1 MPEHSQPE
9 SFQAPLDT
17 LLKKPSVTI
26 YLDGLMV
33 LCYDKNQKRLQAGIH
48 TDAHFHIVTITIRE
62 RGQSKDLQCMCLE
75 HEEIKEL
82 APFFL
87 YVEKKEGSRTPNGAA
102 TLHKPDDPRYRKAFA
117 NVLDLQCEAFHK
129 RDRLRIKPNK
139 LAPLNILNGE
149 FYSATLGKATRKNP
163 KGDPNPLNLGLVSTR
178 VAGDISHTSGN
189 LILRSKDTK
198 AKPLIKLP
206 LSDEKHYEVT
216 ILNEPTDNHDNE
228 HEMEADHT
236 HDHSCDPAPHNG
248 QPRTN
253 HFNVYYEALVLREGA
268 VQYAVEVE
276 EEPHSTTLDTGPVI
290 LALPEDPPCELVWT
304 SGISQLPD
312 FS

>member
-1 MPEHSQPE
+1 MHDEHPQPE
-9 SFQAPLDT
+9 SFQAPLNT

-48 TDAHFHIVTITIRE
+48 TDAHFHAMTITVRE

-75 HEEIKEL
+75 HKQVEEI
-82 APFFL
+82 APLFL

-102 TLHKPDDPRYRKAFA
+102 TLHKPDDSRYRQAFA
-117 NVLDLQCEAFHK
+117 NVLDLQCESFHK

-163 KGDPNPLNLGLVSTR
+163 MGDPNPLNLGLVSTR

-189 LILRSKDTK
+189 LILRSKNPK
-198 AKPLIKLP
+198 AKPLIRLP

-216 ILNEPTDNHDNE
+216 IVNEPVGDHKMD
-228 HEMEADHT
+228 ADHT
-236 HDHSCDPAPHNG
+236 HDHSEDCEPHNGEPHNG

-253 HFNVYYEALVLREGA
+253 HFNVYYDALVLKDGA
-268 VQYAVEVE
+268 MKYAVEIE
-276 EEPHSTTLDTGPVI
+276 EDHGSMHKDAGPVI
-290 LALPEDPPCELVWT
+290 LFEPDDPPCELVWV
-304 SGISQLPD
+304 SGIPQLP
-312 FS
+312 

>member
-1 MPEHSQPE
+1 MHDEHPQPE

-48 TDAHFHIVTITIRE
+48 TDASFHAMTISVRE
-62 RGQSKDLQCMCLE
+62 RGESKDFQSMCLE
-75 HEEIKEL
+75 HKQIEEI

-102 TLHKPDDPRYRKAFA
+102 TLHKPDDPRYRQAFA
-117 NVLDLQCEAFHK
+117 NVLDLQSEAFHK
-129 RDRLRIKPNK
+129 RDRLKIKPHK

-149 FYSATLGKATRKNP
+149 FYSATLGKAIRKNL

-189 LILRSKDTK
+189 LILRSKDPK
-198 AKPLIKLP
+198 AKPLIRLP
-206 LSDEKHYEVT
+206 LSNEKHYEVT
-216 ILNEPTDNHDNE
+216 ILNEPTGD
-228 HEMEADHT
+228 HEMDADHT
-236 HDHSCDPAPHNG
+236 HDHSGDCAPHNG

-253 HFNVYYEALVLREGA
+253 HFNVYYEALVLRDSA
-268 VQYAVEVE
+268 TKFEVE
-276 EEPHSTTLDTGPVI
+276 IEEDPGSTPQDSGPVI
-290 LALPEDPPCELVWT
+290 LFLPDDPPCVGVWL
-304 SGISQLPD
+304 SGTPQLP
-312 FS
+312 